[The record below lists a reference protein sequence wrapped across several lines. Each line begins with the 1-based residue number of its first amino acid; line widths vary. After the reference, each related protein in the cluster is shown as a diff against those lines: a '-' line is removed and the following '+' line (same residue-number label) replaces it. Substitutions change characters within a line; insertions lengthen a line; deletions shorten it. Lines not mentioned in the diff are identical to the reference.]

1 MHSMV
6 WLWTTGRHHTAWLQG
21 AGSIFLVVITF
32 IAYDTHTL
40 AKTSLEQIKLAKKE
54 RDAVTMRNYNI
65 AYDCF
70 CKVQH
75 DLISVMQTLVDGTF
89 GSKPQAALYPEN
101 WPDVTEALS
110 DRIPETALPA
120 IRLGT
125 ELRVVDFAV
134 SEFFS
139 AYRDDKRACESIVI
153 EHVKQGVE
161 QCNALRQAMERSSP
175 NS

>member
-6 WLWTTGRHHTAWLQG
+6 WLWTGRHHPAWLQ
-21 AGSIFLVVITF
+21 AAESIFLVVIAF
-32 IAYDTHTL
+32 IAYNTHTL

-54 RDAVTMRNYNI
+54 RDAVTMRNYNL

-70 CKVQH
+70 SKVQH

-101 WPDVTEALS
+101 WPGVIGALS
-110 DRIPETALPA
+110 DRIPETAQPA
-120 IRLGT
+120 IKLGT
-125 ELRVVDFAV
+125 ELRIVDFAV

-139 AYRDDKRACESIVI
+139 AYRDDRGACESIVI